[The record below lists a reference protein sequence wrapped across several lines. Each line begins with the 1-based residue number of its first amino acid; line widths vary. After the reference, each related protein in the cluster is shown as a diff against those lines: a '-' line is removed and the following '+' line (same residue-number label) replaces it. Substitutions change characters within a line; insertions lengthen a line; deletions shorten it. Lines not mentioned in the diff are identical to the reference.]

1 MWSNPELY
9 RKFRNHN
16 ITKDTF
22 TENIWYY
29 YYKLGQLMYDNGV
42 RKFDEETVISFLDS
56 RKNVSKELINK
67 YNKYGGYETIGYL
80 KDFCHEDK
88 GNEEYHLNE
97 VLKYEAL
104 RKFYKE
110 GFINKEN
117 KELINKLVKMT
128 LKQIQIY
135 FNHKFKDAFWNVNY
149 GQVEIYDL
157 IDEDLYQTIED
168 MDKGMAM
175 GIPFVDTPRLNKV
188 TKGWQRGNLT
198 MLVLPSGFG
207 KSTFVRTI
215 FTTTLIKHNQKGIVF
230 VNEEGKKQWQI
241 SMLGVVANN
250 ILGKKLNRDKI
261 FEGNYDEYTKT
272 TLKEA
277 ADWLMA
283 NRPDM
288 LKLIVLKKYRFEDI
302 LNYTEYYKALGANY
316 VIIDTF
322 KPDGSHTDMAR
333 WEALSRD
340 AHNLYDLIKEEN
352 LNMGCIATLQL
363 KIGKVFRYLDHDS
376 IAKSK
381 EVVEVAGVTLLGR
394 LLYKDE
400 YPGKK
405 NDIKPFNFVKRDG
418 KWKTVPYTLDENKEY
433 IIFYVG
439 KSRFGTTRYQIIY
452 EVDYAYNTLKEV
464 AWARHRPESPTGI

>member
-1 MWSNPELY
+1 
-9 RKFRNHN
+9 
-16 ITKDTF
+16 
-22 TENIWYY
+22 
-29 YYKLGQLMYDNGV
+29 
-42 RKFDEETVISFLDS
+42 
-56 RKNVSKELINK
+56 
-67 YNKYGGYETIGYL
+67 
-80 KDFCHEDK
+80 
-88 GNEEYHLNE
+88 
-97 VLKYEAL
+97 
-104 RKFYKE
+104 
-110 GFINKEN
+110 
-117 KELINKLVKMT
+117 
-128 LKQIQIY
+128 
-135 FNHKFKDAFWNVNY
+135 
-149 GQVEIYDL
+149 
-157 IDEDLYQTIED
+157 
-168 MDKGMAM
+168 
-175 GIPFVDTPRLNKV
+175 RLNKV

-261 FEGNYDEYTKT
+261 FEGNYDEYTKA

-352 LNMGCIATLQL
+352 LNMGCIATVQL
-363 KIGKVFRYLDHDS
+363 
-376 IAKSK
+376 
-381 EVVEVAGVTLLGR
+381 
-394 LLYKDE
+394 
-400 YPGKK
+400 
-405 NDIKPFNFVKRDG
+405 
-418 KWKTVPYTLDENKEY
+418 
-433 IIFYVG
+433 
-439 KSRFGTTRYQIIY
+439 
-452 EVDYAYNTLKEV
+452 
-464 AWARHRPESPTGI
+464 

>member
-42 RKFDEETVISFLDS
+42 RRFDEETVISFLDS

-168 MDKGMAM
+168 
-175 GIPFVDTPRLNKV
+175 
-188 TKGWQRGNLT
+188 NLH
-198 MLVLPSGFG
+198 
-207 KSTFVRTI
+207 ST
-215 FTTTLIKHNQKGIVF
+215 
-230 VNEEGKKQWQI
+230 
-241 SMLGVVANN
+241 
-250 ILGKKLNRDKI
+250 
-261 FEGNYDEYTKT
+261 
-272 TLKEA
+272 
-277 ADWLMA
+277 
-283 NRPDM
+283 
-288 LKLIVLKKYRFEDI
+288 
-302 LNYTEYYKALGANY
+302 
-316 VIIDTF
+316 
-322 KPDGSHTDMAR
+322 
-333 WEALSRD
+333 
-340 AHNLYDLIKEEN
+340 
-352 LNMGCIATLQL
+352 
-363 KIGKVFRYLDHDS
+363 
-376 IAKSK
+376 
-381 EVVEVAGVTLLGR
+381 
-394 LLYKDE
+394 
-400 YPGKK
+400 
-405 NDIKPFNFVKRDG
+405 
-418 KWKTVPYTLDENKEY
+418 
-433 IIFYVG
+433 
-439 KSRFGTTRYQIIY
+439 
-452 EVDYAYNTLKEV
+452 
-464 AWARHRPESPTGI
+464 